1 MFFAFDVD
9 GTLTPSRQ
17 KISPQFEDWF
27 LSWIADVQNWGGSIL
42 LVTGSDYPKT
52 VEQLGEKIVNAVNYC
67 CNCMGNTVYQNGNLI
82 YDYNFE
88 YPPELIKFLNLELYA
103 SAYSERYGNHIEDRK
118 AMLNYSTVGRN
129 ANPEQRKR
137 YHEWDAISNERIDI
151 ARRLNEQFEPYN
163 IVAQVAGEIGID
175 ITAKERDKR
184 QCIRYMQGDVIQ
196 FFGDRMDDNGND
208 KPLADAINQLQ
219 NGSRCY
225 EVENWEETW
234 DILQNLEQAI
244 R

>member
-151 ARRLNEQFEPYN
+151 ARRLNEQFESYN